1 MTKVKYWDRLKK
13 EIERGEQGLNTGI
26 PFEGFTTLSDHIQNI
41 QQRRYD
47 LIFAPTSIG
56 KSAFLDSTYVYGA
69 INFLQD
75 NPDYIHDLE
84 IIYYSLEIPPED
96 QIAKHIVGLLW
107 KEHGILSD
115 VNEIKSKGNKQIR
128 PEVKRLL
135 LGYEERMNEIQ
146 NNYIRFKTS
155 LSPKSLFRDLVTYA
169 EKRGVFQRDEEGN
182 ILSYTPSNPG
192 LITLIIIDHIG
203 HINYK
208 DFSSKKE
215 AIDMA
220 SKHLVFFRNMC
231 NFSPVVVSQINRDKN
246 QKHRQAEEGWMPEL
260 QDIKD
265 TGNLAEDANTVMG
278 LESPFYAGVDN
289 CLGYDIVKFKDRYRL
304 LKILKNRDG
313 KRNLLVSFL
322 FIGEYG
328 GYYQLPPI
336 EQLKGKPEELRKIDD
351 YYTQTKINQV

>member
-1 MTKVKYWDRLKK
+1 MARIRYWDRLKE
-13 EIERGEQGLNTGI
+13 EIARGEKGLNRGI
-26 PFEGFTTLSDHIQNI
+26 PFAGFTTLSNHIQNI

-69 INFLQD
+69 IDFVQN
-75 NPDYIHDLE
+75 NPGYVHNLE
-84 IIYYSLEIPPED
+84 IIYYALEIPPED
-96 QIAKHIVGLLW
+96 QMAKHIVGLLW

-115 VNEIKSKGNKQIR
+115 INEIKSKGNNQIR
-128 PEVKRLL
+128 PEIKNLVYN
-135 LGYEERMNEIQ
+135 YEERMNEVQ
-146 NNYIRFKTS
+146 ESYIRFKTS
-155 LSPKSLFRDLVTYA
+155 MSPKSLFRDLITYA
-169 EKRGVFQRDEEGN
+169 EKRGTFQRDEEGN
-182 ILSYTPSNPG
+182 ILGYTPNDPG

-231 NFSPVVVSQINRDKN
+231 NFSPVVVAQINRDKN

-278 LESPFYAGVDN
+278 IESPFYAGVDN
-289 CLGYDIVKFKDRYRL
+289 CLGYDISKFKDRYRL
-304 LKILKNRDG
+304 VKILKNRDG

-336 EQLKGKPEELRKIDD
+336 EKLQGKPEELKKIDE
-351 YYTQTKINQV
+351 YYNKQFNKI

>member
-1 MTKVKYWDRLKK
+1 M
-13 EIERGEQGLNTGI
+13 
-26 PFEGFTTLSDHIQNI
+26 
-41 QQRRYD
+41 
-47 LIFAPTSIG
+47 
-56 KSAFLDSTYVYGA
+56 
-69 INFLQD
+69 
-75 NPDYIHDLE
+75 
-84 IIYYSLEIPPED
+84 
-96 QIAKHIVGLLW
+96 
-107 KEHGILSD
+107 
-115 VNEIKSKGNKQIR
+115 
-128 PEVKRLL
+128 
-135 LGYEERMNEIQ
+135 
-146 NNYIRFKTS
+146 
-155 LSPKSLFRDLVTYA
+155 
-169 EKRGVFQRDEEGN
+169 FQRDEEGN
-182 ILSYTPSNPG
+182 ILGYTPNNPG

-208 DFSSKKE
+208 DFNSKKE

-278 LESPFYAGVDN
+278 IESPFYVGVDN
-289 CLGYDIVKFKDRYRL
+289 CLGYDITKFKDRYRL

-313 KRNLLVSFL
+313 NRNLLVSFL

-336 EQLKGKPEELRKIDD
+336 KELTGKPEELKKIDQ
-351 YYTQTKINQV
+351 YYSNQINKQ

>member
-1 MTKVKYWDRLKK
+1 MAKVKYWDRLKK

-69 INFLQD
+69 INFLQS
-75 NPDYIHDLE
+75 NPGYIHDLE

-128 PEVKRLL
+128 PEVKKLL
-135 LGYEERMNEIQ
+135 LDYEDRMNEIQ
-146 NNYIRFKTS
+146 DSYIRFKTS

-182 ILSYTPSNPG
+182 ILSYTPNNPG
-192 LITLIIIDHIG
+192 LITLVIIDHIG

-208 DFSSKKE
+208 DFNSKKE

-278 LESPFYAGVDN
+278 LESPFYVGVDN
-289 CLGYDIVKFKDRYRL
+289 CLGYDITKFKDRYRL

-336 EQLKGKPEELRKIDD
+336 DQLHGKPEELKKIDE
-351 YYTQTKINQV
+351 YYVKTKINQV

>member
-1 MTKVKYWDRLKK
+1 MAKVKYWDRLKK

-26 PFEGFTTLSDHIQNI
+26 PFDGFNTLSNHIRNI

-69 INFLQD
+69 IDFLQ
-75 NPDYIHDLE
+75 NHPNYVHDLE

-96 QIAKHIVGLLW
+96 QMAKHIVSLLW
-107 KEHGILSD
+107 KEHGILSSTD
-115 VNEIKSKGNKQIR
+115 ELKSKADLTIR
-128 PEVKRLL
+128 PEVKKLVL
-135 LGYEERMNEIQ
+135 SYEDRMNEIQ
-146 NNYIRFKTS
+146 EKYIFFKS
-155 LSPKSLFRDLVTYA
+155 ALSPKSLFRDLVGYA

-182 ILSYTPSNPG
+182 ILSYTPNNPG

-208 DFSSKKE
+208 DYNSKKE

-231 NFSPVVVSQINRDKN
+231 NFSPVVVSQINRDKT

-278 LESPFYAGVDN
+278 LESPFYVGVDN
-289 CLGYDIVKFKDRYRL
+289 CLGYDITKFKDRYRL

-336 EQLKGKPEELRKIDD
+336 DELQGKPEELRKIDE
-351 YYTQTKINQV
+351 YKRNQINKQ

>member
-1 MTKVKYWDRLKK
+1 MAKVKYWDRLKE

-26 PFEGFTTLSDHIQNI
+26 PFEGFTSLSDHIQNI

-69 INFLQD
+69 ISFLQN
-75 NPDYIHDLE
+75 NPGYIHDLE

-96 QIAKHIVGLLW
+96 QIAKHIVSLLW
-107 KEHGILSD
+107 KEHGILSTT
-115 VNEIKSKGNKQIR
+115 NEIKSKGRLQIR
-128 PEVKRLL
+128 PEIKQLV
-135 LGYEERMNEIQ
+135 LGYEQRMDEIQ
-146 NNYIRFKTS
+146 KKYIHFKTA

-169 EKRGVFQRDEEGN
+169 ERRGVFQRDSEGN
-182 ILSYTPSNPG
+182 ILSYTPNNPG
-192 LITLIIIDHIG
+192 LITLVIIDHIG

-208 DFSSKKE
+208 DFNSKKE

-278 LESPFYAGVDN
+278 LESPFYVGVDN
-289 CLGYDIVKFKDRYRL
+289 CLGYDIIKLKDRYRL

-336 EQLKGKPEELRKIDD
+336 NELQGKPEELRKIDE
-351 YYTQTKINQV
+351 YYRNQTNKQ